1 MDEAFYD
8 RLKKKLDDQEWPA
21 VYMFKFLAPI
31 EKLPEI
37 RGLFDKE
44 EAQTK
49 VSSQGNYISVT
60 FTPMMYNSE
69 KVIETYRQASQISG
83 IVSL

>member
-1 MDEAFYD
+1 MDETYFQ
-8 RLKKKLDDQEWPA
+8 RLKDKLDRQEWPA

-44 EAQTK
+44 ESKTT
-49 VSSQGNYISVT
+49 VSKKGNYISVT

-69 KVIETYRQASQISG
+69 KVIETYRQASRIKG
-83 IVSL
+83 VMSL

>member
-1 MDEAFYD
+1 MYEAFYA
-8 RLKKKLDDQEWPA
+8 RFKEKLDRQDWPA

-44 EAQTK
+44 EARTTVSTK
-49 VSSQGNYISVT
+49 GNYISVT

-69 KVIETYRQASQISG
+69 KVIETYRQASQIKG
-83 IVSL
+83 VVSL